1 MSRAA
6 CRIAVV
12 CAVAFAAAASTEAA
26 VRTITLRT
34 QDGVSLTAAHYEAPR
49 RPAAAIVLVHMLT
62 RSKDDW
68 QDLAPRLVDAGFA
81 VLAVDLRGHGGSG
94 GGSRLEDG
102 RIDVSRMVLDVKAAR
117 GFFAGRPEIA
127 PGKVAIVGASIGAN
141 LALLVAADDVD
152 VRSLVLLSPGL
163 DYQGLRTEAAIRKYG
178 ERPALLVAGAND
190 PYARRSVRQLAA
202 IGPGLRETH
211 IIDAGG
217 HGTVM
222 LSRSPELGSLLVDWL
237 KRTLL

>member
-1 MSRAA
+1 MRRTAD
-6 CRIAVV
+6 RIVIV
-12 CAVAFAAAASTEAA
+12 CAVACGVPAASGEAA

-62 RSKDDW
+62 RTKEDW

-94 GGSRLEDG
+94 GASRLEDG

-152 VRSLVLLSPGL
+152 VRSLVLLSPGS
-163 DYQGLRTEAAIRKYG
+163 DYQGEAAIRKYG
-178 ERPALLVAGAND
+178 DRPVLLVAGAND

-202 IGPGLRETH
+202 IGPGLREAQV
-211 IIDAGG
+211 IEAGG

-222 LSRSPELGSLLVDWL
+222 LSRSPELGSRLVDWL